1 MTELTLAGDI
11 RGSYRLPT
19 EVCDD
24 LDGPTDARGCGLG
37 AQGGR
42 EAGPTEEVS
51 PNVGLLHG
59 EVHGTSLATTACARH
74 GTTAAPAPL
83 GLPARVASGIA
94 LLTSGVTA
102 AWVTRAPST
111 SRW

>member
-1 MTELTLAGDI
+1 MTELTPGGDI

-19 EVCDD
+19 EVWDD
-24 LDGPTDARGCGLG
+24 LDGPTDARRCGIG
-37 AQGGR
+37 AQSDR
-42 EAGPTEEVS
+42 EACPTEEVS

-74 GTTAAPAPL
+74 ETTAAPAPL
-83 GLPARVASGIA
+83 GLAARVASGIA
-94 LLTSGVTA
+94 LLTLAITA
-102 AWVTRAPST
+102 AWVARAPST

>member
-1 MTELTLAGDI
+1 MTELTPGGDI
-11 RGSYRLPT
+11 RGSDRLPT
-19 EVCDD
+19 EVWDD
-24 LDGPTDARGCGLG
+24 LDGPTDARRWGLG
-37 AQGGR
+37 AQRGR

-74 GTTAAPAPL
+74 EPTAAPAPL

-94 LLTSGVTA
+94 LLTSGITA
-102 AWVTRAPST
+102 AWVSRVPST

>member
-1 MTELTLAGDI
+1 MTELTLGGDI

-19 EVCDD
+19 EVWDD
-24 LDGPTDARGCGLG
+24 LDGPTDARRWGLG
-37 AQGGR
+37 AQRGR
-42 EAGPTEEVS
+42 EVGPTEEVS

-74 GTTAAPAPL
+74 ETTAAPAPL
-83 GLPARVASGIA
+83 GLPASLASGIA
-94 LLTSGVTA
+94 LLTSGITA
-102 AWVTRAPST
+102 AWVSRAPST